1 MRLLR
6 QYGELYQTLAEY
18 ILGCARLGLKFAEK
32 YLENMSIEEIPGKF
46 RGKKVENLTEG
57 QGQAEVVDVL
67 VALSCDIRCIATWR
81 MNIVPAALFRCD
93 CNG

>member
-18 ILGCARLGLKFAEK
+18 ILDYVLGLNFAEK
-32 YLENMSIEEIPGKF
+32 YLENVSVEEIPGRF

-57 QGQAEVVDVL
+57 Q
-67 VALSCDIRCIATWR
+67 
-81 MNIVPAALFRCD
+81 
-93 CNG
+93 

>member
-6 QYGELYQTLAEY
+6 QYGDLHQTLAEH
-18 ILGCARLGLKFAEK
+18 ILGYALGLKFAEK

-57 QGQAEVVDVL
+57 QGQAEVVGVL